1 VEVEDPLPEPFEGR
15 VRHPVEGKRGAREQ
29 QAACGR
35 SENDVLVI
43 P

>member
-1 VEVEDPLPEPFEGR
+1 VNVEDPLPEALDRR
-15 VRHPVEGKRGAREQ
+15 VRHPVEGKGGSREQ
-29 QAACGR
+29 QTACGR